1 MADGGDALTVRLVER
16 IADIAPSEW
25 DACAGRAN
33 PFLSHAFLDA
43 LEASSSACRE
53 AGWLPQHL
61 LAEDAGGRIVGV
73 APMYLKSHSQGEYVF
88 DHGWADAYQR
98 AGGRY
103 YPKLQVTVPFT
114 PVAGRRLL
122 LRPEYDTPGP
132 RAALIGALA
141 EIARRRGVSSLHV
154 TFCAAEEIADFRS
167 LGWLIRQG
175 IQFHWQ
181 NRGYASFDDFL
192 ASLNHAKRK
201 AIRKERREV
210 AVQGIAFEVLSGAEI
225 KAAHWDAFFDFYIAT
240 GERKWGSPY
249 LTRDFFH
256 RLGAALAPRVAL
268 VMAAKDGH
276 WVAGALNLIGAD
288 ALYGRYWGCRGEFK
302 HLHFETSYYQAIEFA
317 IARGLERVEAGAQ
330 GEHKLQR
337 GYLPYPTWSAH
348 WIRDAGFRKAV
359 EQFLAR
365 ETALI
370 ERERAE
376 LGAHS
381 PFRREAL
388 SCPPAER

>member
-1 MADGGDALTVRLVER
+1 MADGGEALTVRLVEA
-16 IADIAPSEW
+16 IADIAPAEW
-25 DACAGRAN
+25 DACAGSAN
-33 PFLSHAFLDA
+33 PFLSHAFLEA
-43 LEASSSACRE
+43 LEASSSVGRE

-61 LAEDAGGRIVGV
+61 LAEDPRGRIVGV
-73 APMYLKSHSQGEYVF
+73 VPMYLKSHSQGEYVF

-103 YPKLQVTVPFT
+103 YPKLQVAVPFT

-122 LRPEYDTPGP
+122 LRPEHDTPGA
-132 RAALIGALA
+132 RAALIGALG

-154 TFCAAEEIADFRS
+154 TFPDAEEIADFRS
-167 LGWLIRQG
+167 LGWLVRQG

-181 NRGYASFDDFL
+181 NQGYGSFDDFL
-192 ASLNHAKRK
+192 AALNHAKRK

-210 AVQGIAFEVLSGAEI
+210 AAQGIEFKVLSGPEI
-225 KAAHWDAFFDFYIAT
+225 KAVHWDAFFDFYIAT
-240 GERKWGSPY
+240 GERKWGTPY
-249 LTRDFFH
+249 LTSDFFH
-256 RLGAALAPRVAL
+256 RLGAALGARVAL
-268 VMAAKDGH
+268 VMAAKDGDL
-276 WVAGALNLIGAD
+276 VAGALNLIGAD
-288 ALYGRYWGCRGEFK
+288 ALYGRYWGCHGAFK

-317 IARGLERVEAGAQ
+317 IARGIGRVEAGAQ

-370 ERERAE
+370 EHERAE

-381 PFRREAL
+381 PFRRAAL
-388 SCPPAER
+388 S